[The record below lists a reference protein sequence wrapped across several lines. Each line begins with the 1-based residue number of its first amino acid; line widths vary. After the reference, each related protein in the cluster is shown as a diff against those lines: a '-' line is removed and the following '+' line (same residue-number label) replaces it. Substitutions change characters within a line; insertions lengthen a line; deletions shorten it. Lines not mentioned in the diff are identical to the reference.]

1 MNSCAALQISRPVRL
16 RVRSAQSLRG
26 ALTQKDALGVRIQH
40 NAVREAGKG
49 EGNIEAGAA
58 GDIPQWHVEETGSR
72 SAGATSPSR
81 LSSRSFLADNYCE
94 GVLA

>member
-1 MNSCAALQISRPVRL
+1 ML
-16 RVRSAQSLRG
+16 
-26 ALTQKDALGVRIQH
+26 
-40 NAVREAGKG
+40 VREAGKG

-58 GDIPQWHVEETGSR
+58 GDIPQWHVVGTGSR